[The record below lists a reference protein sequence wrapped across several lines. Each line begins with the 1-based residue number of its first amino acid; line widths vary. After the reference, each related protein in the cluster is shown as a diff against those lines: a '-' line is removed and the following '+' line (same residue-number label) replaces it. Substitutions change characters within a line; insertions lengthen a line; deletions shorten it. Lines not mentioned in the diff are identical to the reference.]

1 MGRAWVGNPRG
12 PPAHPVQGMVWA
24 ASGKA
29 SSQETGPRGS
39 AKCCQQAPP
48 DPQENQK
55 SHLEHRAVPRQGRRG
70 GARGGGA
77 GLSRRVGLSRVR
89 AGQAPSTTSAFF
101 LCLLPPLEFPA
112 AL

>member
-70 GARGGGA
+70 GAVQESGPVQSEG
-77 GLSRRVGLSRVR
+77 R
-89 AGQAPSTTSAFF
+89 AGPIHHECFLPVPLTAPGVPR
-101 LCLLPPLEFPA
+101 CPLDFPRP
-112 AL
+112 